1 MNSQNILSII
11 IKAFFDLVD
20 FINFRF
26 FFRINIITLLT
37 PFYEKNFRNELQELP
52 IEISIKQEKTDKV
65 VISATP
71 LKNIII
77 SPKQTLPAGTTIEGS
92 ISLLH
97 CLVPILILLMVIFA
111 LPIHSFR
118 QLIILILLTIPMIF
132 LVSAL
137 TAPLQLLAQ
146 LEIGFH
152 NAALKA
158 GFHRE
163 ESWVLTWSLLT
174 EGGGRWLLPALF
186 GLICSSTSQKI
197 SKN

>member
-1 MNSQNILSII
+1 MNSEKLISIILKAFLLWLILSI
-11 IKAFFDLVD
+11 LG
-20 FINFRF
+20 F
-26 FFRINIITLLT
+26 FFRINIINLLI
-37 PFYEKNFRNELQELP
+37 PFYEKVAETSYQHYS
-52 IEISIKQEKTDKV
+52 IEMYIKQEKTDKV

-97 CLVPILILLMVIFA
+97 CLVPILILLLIVLA
-111 LPIHSFR
+111 LPSHSFK
-118 QLIILILLTIPMIF
+118 QMIILILFTIPTIF
-132 LVSAL
+132 LISGL

-146 LEIGFH
+146 IEIGFH

-163 ESWVLTWSLLT
+163 EPWVLTWSLLT
-174 EGGGRWLLPALF
+174 EGGGRWLLPVLL
-186 GLICSSTSQKI
+186 GIMCSTTSKKI